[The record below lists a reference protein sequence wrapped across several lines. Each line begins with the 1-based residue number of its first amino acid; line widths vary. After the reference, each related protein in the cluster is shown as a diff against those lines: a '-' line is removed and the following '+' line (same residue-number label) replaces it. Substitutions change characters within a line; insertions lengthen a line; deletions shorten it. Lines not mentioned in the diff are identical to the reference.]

1 LEFTEEALD
10 EIAGMAIKDKT
21 GARALTSILHNVLK
35 DAKYNLPGSN
45 IDRGFFSLFNQFNQ
59 KHIFKVRITAEY
71 VRGESGYE
79 VIEKST
85 KGRQH
90 SQQVIHLPPTTVAAA
105 V

>member
-1 LEFTEEALD
+1 MEFTEEALD

-21 GARALTSILHNVLK
+21 GARALTSILHDVLK
-35 DAKYNLPGSN
+35 DVKYDLPGSN
-45 IDRGFFSLFNQFNQ
+45 IDRGF
-59 KHIFKVRITAEY
+59 KFKAKIILIWHFFPVRITAEF